1 MRHKAVTATPPP
13 HTHTH
18 AFAQVERERQ
28 TLAAAE
34 EERSVVARYRGP
46 LLEATADLEARIYH
60 IATLSG
66 AWGPGRKSA
75 RVCLCRVKCAVCRG
89 TLRSAADINGCRQS

>member
-1 MRHKAVTATPPP
+1 M
-13 HTHTH
+13 
-18 AFAQVERERQ
+18 ERERQ
-28 TLAAAE
+28 TMAAAE

-66 AWGPGRKSA
+66 ARAHWRDVGRSGSRCKA
-75 RVCLCRVKCAVCRG
+75 R
-89 TLRSAADINGCRQS
+89 